1 MINKTTFKG
10 FALIEI
16 VVVTLLLGGAF
27 IVFIEALNQTKLMQV
42 KSEIKTTQTV
52 LLNSKINQLRST
64 PFSSIFPV
72 NNFIEIDSNPGYYY
86 KIDIK
91 HTDQSFTTMIM
102 GNHGVLVIG
111 ETVADT
117 FNRLYYFER
126 AAETYIRALQTGQ
139 PLRVLSDEVASKVA
153 DQLETYPEQDQ
164 RHFEELKAILDEEG
178 SNYSQ

>member
-52 LLNSKINQLRST
+52 LLNSKINQMRST

-91 HTDQSFTTMIM
+91 HTDQSFTTIYE
-102 GNHGVLVIG
+102 NTATDFKLITVEIRHGLEEEMVKILS
-111 ETVADT
+111 DT
-117 FNRLYYFER
+117 FV
-126 AAETYIRALQTGQ
+126 I
-139 PLRVLSDEVASKVA
+139 
-153 DQLETYPEQDQ
+153 
-164 RHFEELKAILDEEG
+164 
-178 SNYSQ
+178 SNLM

>member
-91 HTDQSFTTMIM
+91 HTDQSFTTIYE
-102 GNHGVLVIG
+102 NTATDFKLITVEIRHGLEEEMVKILSETFVIPN
-111 ETVADT
+111 
-117 FNRLYYFER
+117 F
-126 AAETYIRALQTGQ
+126 
-139 PLRVLSDEVASKVA
+139 K
-153 DQLETYPEQDQ
+153 
-164 RHFEELKAILDEEG
+164 
-178 SNYSQ
+178 

>member
-91 HTDQSFTTMIM
+91 HTDQSFTTIYE
-102 GNHGVLVIG
+102 NTATDFKLITVEIRHGLEEEMVKILS
-111 ETVADT
+111 DT
-117 FNRLYYFER
+117 FV
-126 AAETYIRALQTGQ
+126 I
-139 PLRVLSDEVASKVA
+139 
-153 DQLETYPEQDQ
+153 
-164 RHFEELKAILDEEG
+164 
-178 SNYSQ
+178 SNLM

>member
-42 KSEIKTTQTV
+42 KSEIKTIQTV

-91 HTDQSFTTMIM
+91 HTDQSFTTIYE
-102 GNHGVLVIG
+102 NTATDFKLITVEIRHGLEEEMVKILS
-111 ETVADT
+111 DT
-117 FNRLYYFER
+117 FV
-126 AAETYIRALQTGQ
+126 I
-139 PLRVLSDEVASKVA
+139 
-153 DQLETYPEQDQ
+153 
-164 RHFEELKAILDEEG
+164 
-178 SNYSQ
+178 SNLM

>member
-91 HTDQSFTTMIM
+91 HTDQSFTTIYE
-102 GNHGVLVIG
+102 NTATDFKLITVEIRHGLG
-111 ETVADT
+111 EEMVKILSDT
-117 FNRLYYFER
+117 FV
-126 AAETYIRALQTGQ
+126 I
-139 PLRVLSDEVASKVA
+139 
-153 DQLETYPEQDQ
+153 
-164 RHFEELKAILDEEG
+164 
-178 SNYSQ
+178 SNLM

>member
-64 PFSSIFPV
+64 PFSSIFPA

-91 HTDQSFTTMIM
+91 HTDQSFTTIYE
-102 GNHGVLVIG
+102 NTATDFKLITVEIRHGLEEEMVKILS
-111 ETVADT
+111 DT
-117 FNRLYYFER
+117 FV
-126 AAETYIRALQTGQ
+126 I
-139 PLRVLSDEVASKVA
+139 
-153 DQLETYPEQDQ
+153 
-164 RHFEELKAILDEEG
+164 
-178 SNYSQ
+178 SNLM

>member
-64 PFSSIFPV
+64 AFSSIFPV

-86 KIDIK
+86 KIDMK
-91 HTDQSFTTMIM
+91 HTDQSFTTIYE
-102 GNHGVLVIG
+102 NTATDFKLITVEIRHGLEEEMVKILS
-111 ETVADT
+111 DT
-117 FNRLYYFER
+117 FV
-126 AAETYIRALQTGQ
+126 I
-139 PLRVLSDEVASKVA
+139 
-153 DQLETYPEQDQ
+153 
-164 RHFEELKAILDEEG
+164 
-178 SNYSQ
+178 SNLM